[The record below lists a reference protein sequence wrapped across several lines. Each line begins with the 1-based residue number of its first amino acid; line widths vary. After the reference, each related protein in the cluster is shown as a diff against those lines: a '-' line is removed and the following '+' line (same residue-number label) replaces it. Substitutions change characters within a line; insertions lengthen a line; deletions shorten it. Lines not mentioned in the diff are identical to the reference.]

1 MRVEMKQIKKLKKAE
16 KKKKFRI
23 VSNWL
28 RHKAELRRKAEAME
42 IEKFRKDDT
51 GD

>member
-1 MRVEMKQIKKLKKAE
+1 MRQKKRPTMAE

-28 RHKAELRRKAEAME
+28 RHKEELRRKAEAME
-42 IEKFRKDDT
+42 IEKFRKDTT

>member
-1 MRVEMKQIKKLKKAE
+1 MKQPRRLTKNE
-16 KKKKFRI
+16 KKKKFKV
-23 VSNWL
+23 VSAWL
-28 RHKAELRRKAEAME
+28 RNKEEKRRKAEAME